1 MGVQRMRSA
10 LLAQQ
15 GKKLAN
21 IATQRI
27 LQRKVAQSEQERRA
41 KEARDVDQGVRE
53 AREFAL
59 QRQVETHLSAWM
71 LRGGVACAASVEQ
84 NRSRSRSY

>member
-1 MGVQRMRSA
+1 MRST

-15 GKKLAN
+15 GEKLAN

-27 LQRKVAQSEQERRA
+27 LQRKVARSEQQWRA
-41 KEARDVDQGVRE
+41 KEAHDLDQGVRE

-59 QRQVETHLSAWM
+59 QRQVETHMSA
-71 LRGGVACAASVEQ
+71 
-84 NRSRSRSY
+84 